1 MATLTVMLQM
11 IQVIASVLV
20 VGVIMS
26 MMIIT
31 NSLESVSMLGLT
43 LVMLLVCMLII
54 VLTTVASWVHVHDYG
69 GHACYYG

>member
-20 VGVIMS
+20 IGVIMS

-31 NSLESVSMLGLT
+31 NSLESVNMLGLT
-43 LVMLLVCMLII
+43 LVILLVCMLII
-54 VLTTVASWVHVHDYG
+54 VLTTVASWVHVHGYG
-69 GHACYYG
+69 GHACCYG

>member
-11 IQVIASVLV
+11 IQVIVPVLV

-26 MMIIT
+26 MMITT

-43 LVMLLVCMLII
+43 LVMFLV
-54 VLTTVASWVHVHDYG
+54 
-69 GHACYYG
+69 